1 MSFIRIPGDHSKEG
15 IELVLKQLHISHPGI
30 CPNKGLARS
39 YVWWPGI
46 YQAIQDLVH
55 KCYVCQLHQA
65 NLPKASFH
73 PLQTSK
79 HPWSQVHIDHAGPFL
94 NKYYLILI
102 DSYTKWLKVHI
113 IPSTSSETTI
123 QVLHSIFAT
132 HGCPE
137 QAVSENGSAFVSSD
151 FKSFLLHLE

>member
-1 MSFIRIPGDHSKEG
+1 MSFIRIPGDHSKERR
-15 IELVLKQLHISHPGI
+15 EVVLKQLHISHPGI
-30 CPNKGLARS
+30 CQNKGLARS

-65 NLPKASFH
+65 NLPKPSFH
-73 PLQTSK
+73 PSETSK
-79 HPWSQVHIDHAGPFL
+79 RPWSRVHIDQI
-94 NKYYLILI
+94 LILI
-102 DSYTKWLKVHI
+102 DSYTKWLEVHI
-113 IPSTSSETTI
+113 IPSTSSEATI

-137 QAVSENGSAFVSSD
+137 QLVSENGSAFVSSD
-151 FKSFLLHLE
+151 FKSFLLHWE